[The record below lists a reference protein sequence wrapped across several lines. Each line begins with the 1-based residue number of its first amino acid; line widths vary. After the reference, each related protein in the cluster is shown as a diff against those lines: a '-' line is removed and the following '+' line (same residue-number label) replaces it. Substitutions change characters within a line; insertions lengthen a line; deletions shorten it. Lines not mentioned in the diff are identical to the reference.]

1 MAKAKQ
7 MLYTQDGY
15 DALVEELNYLKNIR
29 REEIK
34 NDIAVARSF
43 GDLSENAEY
52 DEARNEQAKVEAR
65 IKDLEDLI
73 ANAVIVDET
82 KIDTSIVSVG
92 STGKVMDYDM
102 DMEVEYT
109 LVGSNEASPAEF
121 KISDQSPIGKALVDA
136 QAKAGTKVTVETPSG
151 QLHIEVRDVTRT
163 KNDH

>member
-92 STGKVMDYDM
+92 STVKGLDYDM

-121 KISDQSPIGKALVDA
+121 KISDQSPIGRALIGSR
-136 QAKAGTKVTVETPSG
+136 AGQELSILTPGGEIKMKV
-151 QLHIEVRDVTRT
+151 LEVARRN
-163 KNDH
+163 ND

>member
-7 MLYTQDGY
+7 MLYTQEGY

-92 STGKVMDYDM
+92 STVKVMDYDM

-109 LVGSNEASPAEF
+109 LVGSNEANPAEF
-121 KISDQSPIGKALVDA
+121 RISDQSPIGRALIGSR
-136 QAKAGTKVTVETPSG
+136 AGQEISVLTPG
-151 QLHIEVRDVTRT
+151 GEIKMKILEVARRN
-163 KNDH
+163 ND

>member
-34 NDIAVARSF
+34 NDIAGARSF

-92 STGKVMDYDM
+92 STVKVLDYDM

-121 KISDQSPIGKALVDA
+121 KISDQSPIGRALIGSR
-136 QAKAGTKVTVETPSG
+136 AGQELSILTPGGEIKMKV
-151 QLHIEVRDVTRT
+151 LEVARRN
-163 KNDH
+163 ND